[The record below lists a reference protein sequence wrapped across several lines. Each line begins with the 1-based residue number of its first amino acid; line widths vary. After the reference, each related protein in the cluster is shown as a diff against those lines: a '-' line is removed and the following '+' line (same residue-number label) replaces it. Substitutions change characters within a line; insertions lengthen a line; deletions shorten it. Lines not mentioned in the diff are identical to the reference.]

1 MRRIGLL
8 IIAVCVVAWGE
19 DLRVTSAANPNGGV
33 AADSLATIYGTD
45 IATVV
50 QSAGFP
56 WPTQLGDISVVYVT
70 DAASNTVMAPIL
82 YVSPTQ
88 MNIYIPAGLVAGEAT
103 IAFPRTGL
111 PPGVGTA
118 ALRTVPVT
126 IQKSAPALFS
136 ANGSGSGVAAASA
149 IRLVIATQVQGPVQV
164 FRCDATCSAV
174 PIDVG
179 LDAPVY
185 LSLYG
190 TGIRSPSGAQVKIGN
205 TIVDTT
211 YVGPQGQIPG
221 LDQVNVPLP
230 LSLRGSGLVNV
241 TVTVNGVTSNA
252 VQIAIQ

>member
-1 MRRIGLL
+1 M
-8 IIAVCVVAWGE
+8 
-19 DLRVTSAANPNGGV
+19 
-33 AADSLATIYGTD
+33 
-45 IATVV
+45 
-50 QSAGFP
+50 
-56 WPTQLGDISVVYVT
+56 T

-88 MNIYIPAGLVAGEAT
+88 MNIYIPAGLAAGEAT

-118 ALRTVPVT
+118 ALRTAPVT

-149 IRLVIATQVQGPVQV
+149 IRLVIPTQQQGPVQV

-185 LSLYG
+185 VSLYG
-190 TGIRSPSGAQVKIGN
+190 TGIGSPSGAQVKIGN
-205 TIVDTT
+205 TVLDPT
-211 YVGPQGQIPG
+211 YVGPQVQIPG